1 MAHHPGMV
9 DDAQRHRLR
18 TTFEDVAELYDWA
31 RPTYPASLF
40 DDLLTEA
47 GLSAGSRVLEIGC
60 GTGKATVDLA
70 ARGLEITCV
79 ELGAQ
84 LAEIARR
91 NLAPFADAEVVT
103 TDFET
108 WDAGDRCFDAV
119 VAFTAFHW
127 LDPDVAYKKVRQLLG
142 GDGELAIVTTDHVR
156 GDPEDPF
163 WAAVQPDYVELGVS
177 DDERPP
183 PHPEDV
189 ADLRAQIDAGGL
201 FLTTTVRRY
210 LWDVSYTADEYIA
223 VLDTYSG
230 HRAVDDET
238 RAALYARIHARIL
251 AAPGGAV
258 RKTYLATLN
267 VARCV

>member
-1 MAHHPGMV
+1 MA
-9 DDAQRHRLR
+9 DEAQRHRLR

-40 DDLLTEA
+40 DDLLAEA

-70 ARGLEITCV
+70 ARELEITCV

-91 NLAPFADAEVVT
+91 NLAPFANVEIVT
-103 TDFET
+103 ADFET
-108 WDAGDRCFDAV
+108 WDAGDRRFDAV

-127 LDPDVAYKKVRQLLG
+127 LDPDVGYKKAHQLLG
-142 GDGELAIVTTDHVR
+142 GDGALAIVMTDHVR

-183 PHPEDV
+183 PRPEEV
-189 ADLRAQIDAGGL
+189 ADLRAEIDASGL
-201 FLTTTVRRY
+201 FLTTAVRRY
-210 LWDVSYTADEYIA
+210 LWDVSYTAGEYIA

-230 HRAVDDET
+230 HRALAAET
-238 RAALYARIHARIL
+238 RAALYARIRTRIA
-251 AAPGGAV
+251 AAPGGSV

-267 VARCV
+267 VARFV